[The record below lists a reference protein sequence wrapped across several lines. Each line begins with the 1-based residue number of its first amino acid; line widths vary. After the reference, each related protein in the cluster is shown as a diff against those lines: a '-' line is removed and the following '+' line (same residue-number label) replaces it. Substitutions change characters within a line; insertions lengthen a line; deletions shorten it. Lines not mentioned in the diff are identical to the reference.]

1 MARTKSVIQVQIT
14 GDSRDLRRATGEA
27 ERSLSDLAVGF
38 GLLAAKAATALVG
51 IGAGAVRE
59 FASFN
64 DAMTR
69 STAIMG
75 DLTSAMTDEMSQ
87 AARDVAKETTFAAN
101 EVAEGFF
108 FLASAGLSAEQSLAA
123 LPRVARFAQA
133 GAFDLAMATDLAT
146 DAQSALG
153 LTVDDASQN
162 MQNLNRVLDVLVGAN
177 TLANATTEQ
186 FSRALTNK
194 AAAALKITN
203 KELEEGVAVLA
214 FFADQGVK
222 GAEAGERLSVF
233 LRDVSR
239 AAANNSD
246 EFKKLGL
253 QVADADGNLRNMA
266 DIIDEFDGLFAG
278 MSDLQRDATLDML
291 GLTRSVADNIKIL
304 SGGGEAIRG
313 YQANLETMGGIVDEV
328 ASKQL
333 ASFSAQASLV
343 FSQFRDVLITI
354 GEQIAEPLGELFTA
368 ILDNRENIE
377 EFGRRAGTAI
387 TNFVTDSREKLGEAK
402 AFWDENVAGPVDA
415 AETAIINFAT
425 AARERL
431 NSIIPSFRPFGE
443 AFRELFDP
451 ETVQYDASAEQ
462 KIANTVSNLIQMFVY
477 SIKLVKGDI
486 TRAFDELLGDVD
498 WFGIGKRAVDYLAVL
513 ALGLAAGIFKGDWL
527 MPVFDAVRDNFGT
540 ILLAA
545 IGIAL
550 APAKVI
556 GPIANFLRKIPL
568 VGKFLGWIVQS
579 LNRVG
584 EGFRSRMADVVKVGF
599 NSFLTA
605 LRGGGPGLLS
615 RFGAF
620 LSRLPQAVS
629 SMADDLALRAMYAV
643 ENFAGSIGT
652 AVNGVL
658 GRLAG
663 FLRTLMRPFANFGR
677 TMIDDLFALGRN
689 LMDALAA
696 GIRNAASAVYRAVRA
711 VARTVWDDISSFW
724 QIRSPSRL
732 FMGLGEDAMKGLALG
747 LSGSQ
752 QMIANVSADVAM
764 AGIPSI
770 DVGGGQAA
778 GRGPVTVNVTVTSAD
793 PDAVV
798 QAIRRYT
805 RYNGPLGQ
813 VVTL

>member
-14 GDSRDLRRATGEA
+14 GDSRDLRKATGEA

-38 GLLAAKAATALVG
+38 GLLAAKAATALAG
-51 IGAGAVRE
+51 IGAAAVRE

-153 LTVDDASQN
+153 LTVDDAAEN
-162 MQNLNRVLDVLVGAN
+162 MQNLNRVMDVLVGAN

-194 AAAALKITN
+194 AAAALKINN
-203 KELEEGVAVLA
+203 KELEEGVAVLS

-246 EFKKLGL
+246 EFARLGL

-304 SGGGEAIRG
+304 SGGGDAIRE
-313 YQANLETMGGIVDEV
+313 YQARLENMGGIVDEV

-333 ASFSAQASLV
+333 ASFSNQASLV

-354 GEQIAEPLGELFTA
+354 GEAISKPLQELFST

-377 EFGRRAGTAI
+377 EFGRRAEKAI
-387 TNFVTDSREKLGEAK
+387 TDFIETSRQKLGEAK
-402 AFWDENVAGPVDA
+402 TFWDDNIAGPVDA
-415 AETAIINFAT
+415 AKQAIINFAD
-425 AARERL
+425 AAETRL
-431 NSIIPSFRPFGE
+431 NSILPSFRPFGD
-443 AFRELFDP
+443 AIRDLFNP
-451 ETVQYDASAEQ
+451 ENVRYDAATEE
-462 KIANTVSNLIQMFVY
+462 KIATTVSNLITTFVN

-498 WFGIGKRAVDYLAVL
+498 WFAIGKRAVDYLAVL

-527 MPVFDAVRDNFGT
+527 QPVFDAVRNNFGT

-545 IGIAL
+545 IGFAA
-550 APAKVI
+550 APAKLV
-556 GPIANFLRKIPL
+556 GPITKILTKIPL
-568 VGKFLGWIVQS
+568 VGRFLAWIAQS
-579 LNRVG
+579 LNTVG
-584 EGFRSRMADVVKVGF
+584 AGFRKRMADVIRVGF
-599 NSFLTA
+599 NSFLTN
-605 LRGGGPGLLS
+605 LRAGGPGLLA

-620 LSRLPQAVS
+620 LARIPQAIS
-629 SMADDLALRAMYAV
+629 RMADDVALRAMYAI
-643 ENFAGSIGT
+643 ERFAGGIGT
-652 AVNGVL
+652 AINGVL
-658 GRLAG
+658 GRIAG
-663 FLRTLMRPFANFGR
+663 FLQTLMRPFANFGR
-677 TMIDDLFALGRN
+677 TLIDDLFGLGRN
-689 LMDALAA
+689 LMDALAR
-696 GIRNAASAVYRAVRA
+696 GIRNAASAVYRAIRT
-711 VARTVWDDISSFW
+711 VARTVWNDLSELW
-724 QIRSPSRL
+724 QIRSPSRV
-732 FMGLGEDAMKGLALG
+732 FMAIGEDAMKGLAVGLG
-747 LSGSQ
+747 GSQ
-752 QMIANVSADVAM
+752 QMIANVTHDVAM

-770 DVGGGQAA
+770 DVGGGRSGGAA
-778 GRGPVTVNVTVTSAD
+778 PVTVNVTVTSAD